1 MKVCQECFKDEE
13 LRKEVQNESSEVGV
27 CDVCGTRGPVVDL
40 DHFADFFQDVLEL
53 FSKAPNAQFTVLEI
67 VQNNWGIFSS
77 VKSGEKI
84 LNEIISNAGIG
95 ISLSDKVDYTASLQK
110 KIDIWKEIKEKLK
123 TQFRFFIDCDELDRT
138 NFIEPVLNI
147 PKGTL
152 LYRARIP
159 ESGKKRITS
168 QKMSCPPKDKATAG
182 RANPVGIPY
191 LYLCHDINTT
201 FYEVRAGFL
210 DKVCVGQFEVV
221 RDLKIVDFDFAF
233 PLYPSYIDDD
243 MDHWHNKV
251 VKFEVLKEIRKDL
264 SKPLTRYD
272 TELEYVPTQ
281 WICEY
286 CKMIGADGIS
296 FASSLDKNG
305 INYVLFNQDD
315 AKCRR
320 VKSRTIEEITIK
332 AKK

>member
-1 MKVCQECFKDEE
+1 M
-13 LRKEVQNESSEVGV
+13 
-27 CDVCGTRGPVVDL
+27 
-40 DHFADFFQDVLEL
+40 
-53 FSKAPNAQFTVLEI
+53 
-67 VQNNWGIFSS
+67 
-77 VKSGEKI
+77 
-84 LNEIISNAGIG
+84 
-95 ISLSDKVDYTASLQK
+95 
-110 KIDIWKEIKEKLK
+110 
-123 TQFRFFIDCDELDRT
+123 
-138 NFIEPVLNI
+138 
-147 PKGTL
+147 
-152 LYRARIP
+152 
-159 ESGKKRITS
+159 
-168 QKMSCPPKDKATAG
+168 
-182 RANPVGIPY
+182 
-191 LYLCHDINTT
+191 YLCHDINTT

-251 VKFEVLKEIRKDL
+251 VKYEVLKEIRKDL

>member
-53 FSKAPNAQFTVLEI
+53 FSKAPNAQYTVLEI
-67 VQNNWGIFSS
+67 VQNNWGLFSS
-77 VKSGEKI
+77 VKCGEKI

-110 KIDIWKEIKEKLK
+110 KIDIWKETKEQLK
-123 TQFRFFIDCDELDRT
+123 NQFRFFADCDELQQTDY
-138 NFIEPVLNI
+138 IEPVLTI
-147 PKGTL
+147 HKGTC

-159 ESGKKRITS
+159 ESGKKRIS
-168 QKMSCPPKDKATAG
+168 SKQMSCPPKDKTKAG

-191 LYLCHDINTT
+191 LYLCRDINTT

-251 VKFEVLKEIRKDL
+251 VKYEVLKEIRKDL